1 VKIMEVKS
9 TFFGDLAAKVAKL
22 SDVPMSDDEAEI
34 FLKKFL
40 DFPEQKDVSVHPVKV
55 AAKDAIVKAFREASA
70 GGNTKLAMALAVAHY
85 ECQTKPVK
93 ETKKFQSEAESRF
106 RSMMTGTSGKDVEA
120 AWVELLREEEEKVK
134 AAA

>member
-1 VKIMEVKS
+1 
-9 TFFGDLAAKVAKL
+9 
-22 SDVPMSDDEAEI
+22 MSDNEAET

-55 AAKDAIVKAFREASA
+55 AAKDAIIKSFREAVA
-70 GGNTKLAMALAVAHY
+70 GGNTKLAMALAIAHY

-93 ETKKFQSEAESRF
+93 ETKKFVSEKESRF
-106 RSMMTGTSGKDVEA
+106 RSIMTGTSGKDVEA
-120 AWVELLREEEEKVK
+120 AWVELLKEEEEVS